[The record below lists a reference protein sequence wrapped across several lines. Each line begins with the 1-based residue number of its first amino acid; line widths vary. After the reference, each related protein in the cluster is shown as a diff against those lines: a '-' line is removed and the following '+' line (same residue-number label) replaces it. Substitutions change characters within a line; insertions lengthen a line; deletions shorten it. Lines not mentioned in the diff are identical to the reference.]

1 MSSPPLL
8 SSSSCRVDFTTQGG
22 SALNGKQQIK
32 INRTPFPT
40 NLQSLPNYSI
50 IQWEEFCNRID
61 SVLESLASLRK
72 RNSRMSFSILGLSI
86 FLLAITPLITKVWLG
101 DVLGNFWYVAMFAI
115 LTIPLFASC
124 YLINSAKARDQQI
137 VQDLYNVCRE
147 ASSTEQTSSSSMG
160 GGGANF
166 YLRRE
171 QVHRQDKNSM
181 GIVKYIEVVVF
192 QHQDDGDG
200 DGNEPNHNP
209 QRMTRPSRR
218 PRTPDTV
225 VSSDEALGTSSST
238 NGGSSSGHGTLP
250 QLVNVSFQDH
260 RSGPVPGPVPGPVQ
274 FISTFD
280 RLRALGSGPQNTDPS
295 HQV

>member
-8 SSSSCRVDFTTQGG
+8 SSSSSSSCRVDFTTQGG

-40 NLQSLPNYSI
+40 NLQSLPNYSM
-50 IQWEEFCNRID
+50 IQWEDFCNRID

-72 RNSRMSFSILGLSI
+72 RNSRLSCSILGLSI
-86 FLLAITPLITKVWLG
+86 FLLAITPVITKIWLG

-147 ASSTEQTSSSSMG
+147 ATEQTSSSMGG

-171 QVHRQDKNSM
+171 QVYRQDKNSV

-192 QHQDDGDG
+192 HQDHDGG
-200 DGNEPNHNP
+200 DGNEQPNHSH
-209 QRMTRPSRR
+209 QRMARPSRR
-218 PRTPDTV
+218 PPTPDTV
-225 VSSDEALGTSSST
+225 VSSDEALGTSSGT
-238 NGGSSSGHGTLP
+238 NGSSSGHGALP
-250 QLVNVSFQDH
+250 QLVNVPFQDH
-260 RSGPVPGPVPGPVQ
+260 RPGPGPGPGPVQ

-280 RLRALGSGPQNTDPS
+280 RLRALGSGPQNADPS
-295 HQV
+295 HRV